1 MTKNRSKIALQ
12 LAILRVHWRPNFGS
26 IEIMPVRTVIAIWPL
41 FAGLSLIGLAVGV
54 QGSLLGVRAALEGFD
69 DLLIGLLM
77 SCYFAGFLA
86 GSLLT
91 PRLIQRVGHIRIF
104 AALAAVAS
112 VTILIHAL
120 FVNPWAWALMRLL
133 TGFAFSTIY
142 VVSESWLNQSSTN
155 ANRGQIL
162 SVYTT
167 ILLAGICAGQ
177 FMLNV
182 ADPEGFTLF
191 ILISV
196 MVSVAA
202 VPILL
207 SVVTTPPIE
216 ETERV
221 TISHLWYRTRVG
233 VIAIIVSQWVSSI
246 LFSMGAVYVTKLDFS
261 VSQVANFMGAMMA
274 GGMILQWPLGKLSD
288 TIDRRWVI
296 GFSSLLGVVIAL
308 MMSFMNEAS
317 NWLYGLVFL
326 FGGCSLS
333 LYSIVVAFTND
344 HLRPAE
350 IVPASGTIIL
360 ISGLTSI
367 SGPLTAVFWLK
378 IFGLESFFILIAASL
393 LGMGIIS
400 IWRVLTIPALP
411 AEYKVQSTLQAAPAP
426 VGTILHAEEELPDP
440 SSEHSQ

>member
-1 MTKNRSKIALQ
+1 MPIR
-12 LAILRVHWRPNFGS
+12 AIISL
-26 IEIMPVRTVIAIWPL
+26 WPL

-54 QGSLLGVRAALEGFD
+54 QGSLLGVRAAIEGFD

-91 PRLIQRVGHIRIF
+91 PKMIQRVGHIRIF
-104 AALAAVAS
+104 AALSAVAS
-112 VTILIHAL
+112 VTILVHAL
-120 FVNPWAWALMRLL
+120 YINPWAWALMRLL

-142 VVSESWLNQSSTN
+142 VVSESWLNQSSDNTS
-155 ANRGQIL
+155 RGQIL
-162 SVYTT
+162 SIYTA

-182 ADPEGFTLF
+182 ADPAGFTLF

-196 MVSVAA
+196 MVSIAA

-207 SVVTTPPIE
+207 SVVQTPPIE
-216 ETERV
+216 KTERV
-221 TISHLWYRTRVG
+221 TIRHLWHRTKVG
-233 VIAIIVSQWVSSI
+233 VIAIVMSQWVSSI
-246 LFSMGAVYVTKLDFS
+246 LFSMGAVYVTKLGFGIA
-261 VSQVANFMGAMMA
+261 QVANFMGAMMA

-288 TIDRRWVI
+288 LIDRRWVI
-296 GFSSLLGVVIAL
+296 GCASLIAVL
-308 MMSFMNEAS
+308 IAIVMSFINQAS
-317 NWLYGLVFL
+317 GWLYGLVFL

-344 HLRPAE
+344 HLRPSE

-367 SGPLTAVFWLK
+367 TGPITAVFWLQL
-378 IFGLESFFILIAASL
+378 FGLKSFFILIAASL
-393 LGMGIIS
+393 LIMGLIS
-400 IWRVLTIPALP
+400 IWRALTIPRLP
-411 AEYKVQSTLQAAPAP
+411 VEYKVQSTLQAAPAP
-426 VGTILHAEEELPDP
+426 VGTILH
-440 SSEHSQ
+440 SEDEY

>member
-1 MTKNRSKIALQ
+1 MPIR
-12 LAILRVHWRPNFGS
+12 AIISL
-26 IEIMPVRTVIAIWPL
+26 WPL

-54 QGSLLGVRAALEGFD
+54 QGSLLGVRAAIEGFD

-91 PRLIQRVGHIRIF
+91 PKMIQRVGHIRIF
-104 AALAAVAS
+104 AALSAVAS
-112 VTILIHAL
+112 VSILVHAL
-120 FVNPWAWALMRLL
+120 YINPWAWALMRLL

-142 VVSESWLNQSSTN
+142 VVSESWLNQSSDNTS
-155 ANRGQIL
+155 RGQIL
-162 SVYTT
+162 SIYTA

-182 ADPEGFTLF
+182 ADPAGFTLF

-196 MVSVAA
+196 MVSIAA

-207 SVVTTPPIE
+207 SVVQTPPIE
-216 ETERV
+216 KTERV
-221 TISHLWYRTRVG
+221 TIRHLWHRTKVG
-233 VIAIIVSQWVSSI
+233 VIAIVMSQWVSSI
-246 LFSMGAVYVTKLDFS
+246 LFSMGAVYVTKLGFGIA
-261 VSQVANFMGAMMA
+261 QVANFMGAMMA

-288 TIDRRWVI
+288 LIDRRWVI
-296 GFSSLLGVVIAL
+296 GCASLIAVL
-308 MMSFMNEAS
+308 IAIVMSFINQAS
-317 NWLYGLVFL
+317 GWLYGLVFL

-344 HLRPAE
+344 HLRPSE

-367 SGPLTAVFWLK
+367 TGPITAVFWLQL
-378 IFGLESFFILIAASL
+378 FGLKSFFILIAASL
-393 LGMGIIS
+393 LIMGLIS
-400 IWRVLTIPALP
+400 IWRALTIPRLP
-411 AEYKVQSTLQAAPAP
+411 VEYKVQSTLQAAPAP
-426 VGTILHAEEELPDP
+426 VGTILH
-440 SSEHSQ
+440 SEDEC

>member
-1 MTKNRSKIALQ
+1 MPIR
-12 LAILRVHWRPNFGS
+12 AIISL
-26 IEIMPVRTVIAIWPL
+26 WPL

-54 QGSLLGVRAALEGFD
+54 QGSLLGVRAAIEGFD

-91 PRLIQRVGHIRIF
+91 PKMIQRVGHIRIF
-104 AALAAVAS
+104 AALSAVAS
-112 VTILIHAL
+112 VSILVHAL
-120 FVNPWAWALMRLL
+120 YINPWAWALMRLL

-142 VVSESWLNQSSTN
+142 VVSESWLNQSSDNTS
-155 ANRGQIL
+155 RGQIL
-162 SVYTT
+162 SIYTA

-182 ADPEGFTLF
+182 ADPAGFTLF

-196 MVSVAA
+196 MVSIAA

-207 SVVTTPPIE
+207 SVVQTPPIE
-216 ETERV
+216 KTERV
-221 TISHLWYRTRVG
+221 TIRHLWHRTKVG
-233 VIAIIVSQWVSSI
+233 VIAIVMSQWVSSI
-246 LFSMGAVYVTKLDFS
+246 LFSMGAVYVTKLGFGIA
-261 VSQVANFMGAMMA
+261 QVANFMGAMMA

-288 TIDRRWVI
+288 LIDRRWVI
-296 GFSSLLGVVIAL
+296 GFASLIAVL
-308 MMSFMNEAS
+308 LAIVMSFINQAS
-317 NWLYGLVFL
+317 GWLYGLVFL

-344 HLRPAE
+344 HLRPSE

-367 SGPLTAVFWLK
+367 TGPITAVFWLQL
-378 IFGLESFFILIAASL
+378 FGLKSFFILIAASL
-393 LGMGIIS
+393 LIMGLIS
-400 IWRVLTIPALP
+400 IWRALTIPRLP
-411 AEYKVQSTLQAAPAP
+411 VEYKVQSTLQAAPAP
-426 VGTILHAEEELPDP
+426 VGTILH
-440 SSEHSQ
+440 SEDEY